1 MRVCAC
7 AWQAWQ
13 ACSERARVRARVYV
27 WALSVGRQWAGRAQ
41 RRTLPLTLTLT
52 LTLTRTLALT
62 RTLTRTL
69 TLYCAARI
77 FLELSIGGEAAGRV
91 ECGLYGNQ
99 VPRTAENFRALC
111 TGEKGAA

>member
-1 MRVCAC
+1 MFALRMKHPNLMQPSPPPSEECA
-7 AWQAWQ
+7 
-13 ACSERARVRARVYV
+13 
-27 WALSVGRQWAGRAQ
+27 
-41 RRTLPLTLTLT
+41 
-52 LTLTRTLALT
+52 
-62 RTLTRTL
+62 
-69 TLYCAARI
+69 LYCAARI

>member
-1 MRVCAC
+1 MRAPDEIPKPSPPLSEECA
-7 AWQAWQ
+7 
-13 ACSERARVRARVYV
+13 
-27 WALSVGRQWAGRAQ
+27 
-41 RRTLPLTLTLT
+41 
-52 LTLTRTLALT
+52 
-62 RTLTRTL
+62 
-69 TLYCAARI
+69 LYCAARI

>member
-1 MRVCAC
+1 MKHPHPQNPPPPHSEAC
-7 AWQAWQ
+7 A
-13 ACSERARVRARVYV
+13 
-27 WALSVGRQWAGRAQ
+27 
-41 RRTLPLTLTLT
+41 
-52 LTLTRTLALT
+52 
-62 RTLTRTL
+62 
-69 TLYCAARI
+69 LYCAARI